1 MMKYIIYTDG
11 GARGNPGPG
20 GIGVVIY
27 DSNHKIIQEHSQF
40 LGHTTNN
47 KAEYQALISGLEKV
61 KKLKASI
68 VDCYL
73 DSKLIV
79 EQLNRRYKVKNQ
91 ELGVLFLRVWNLSQ
105 FFKQVNFYHIPREKN
120 KKADSLVNQVI
131 DQNLF
136 S

>member
-1 MMKYIIYTDG
+1 MTKLIIYSDG

-20 GIGVVIY
+20 GAGAVIY
-27 DSNHKIIQEHSQF
+27 DVHHKIIQECSRF

-47 KAEYQALISGLEKV
+47 KAEYESLILGLEKA
-61 KKLKASI
+61 KKMKASI

-91 ELGVLFLRVWNLSQ
+91 ELGILFLKVWNLSQ
-105 FFKQVNFYHIPREKN
+105 SFKQINFYHIPREKN

>member
-1 MMKYIIYTDG
+1 MKYIIYTDG

-20 GIGVVIY
+20 GAGAIIY
-27 DSNHKIIQEHSQF
+27 DTNHKIIKECSRF

-47 KAEYQALISGLEKV
+47 KAEYEALILGLEET
-61 KKLKASI
+61 KKLKATN

-73 DSKLIV
+73 DSKLVV
-79 EQLNRRYKVKNQ
+79 EQLNRRYKVKNK
-91 ELGVLFLRVWNLSQ
+91 ELGVLFLKTWNLSQ
-105 FFKQVNFYHIPREKN
+105 SFKQVNFYHIPREKN

>member
-1 MMKYIIYTDG
+1 MKYIIYTDG

-20 GIGVVIY
+20 GAGVVIY
-27 DSNHKIIQEHSQF
+27 DTNHKVIQEHSRF

-47 KAEYQALISGLEKV
+47 KAEYEALILGLEKT
-61 KKLKASI
+61 KALKATI

-73 DSKLIV
+73 DSKLVV
-79 EQLNRRYKVKNQ
+79 EQLNRRYKVKNKD
-91 ELGVLFLRVWNLSQ
+91 LGVLFLKAWNLSQ
-105 FFKQVNFYHIPREKN
+105 YFKQVNFYHIPREKN
-120 KKADSLVNQVI
+120 KKADSLVNKVI